1 VDALD
6 LDQRQLA
13 EAMGF
18 GASAAFRAALE
29 APERLE
35 RRQLARLAVLLGVDS
50 RAVYAAASASAPQRD
65 ADADAPHGD
74 AAPSG
79 DAARGEDHSAAD
91 RARDG
96 DATAGEPTAPAPEAP
111 THAPTQSPARSPA
124 EEPSAAE
131 LPVADTL
138 AATLERTVAAVD
150 DDPLGRRVRLA
161 ILATVQTAAAEAGR
175 TVPPELYDVR
185 RRVQAGQLPWVGEGA
200 IVLEE
205 RGAGADDAVLA
216 AAAALVRDVQA
227 TASGYAD
234 LFAPVHDDALG
245 ELLRR
250 LTVSVRAAA
259 LGPTSACVV
268 TPPLYGRYLLVCSA
282 DATADQRRLALRRGL
297 AHVMA
302 GHVGALAPLPLPA
315 PPAAERL
322 ADLAALADLVPF
334 WQIEDLRR
342 QGRLGWRAVT
352 DAVARTT
359 RALAGDWADERAQD
373 RAVLRIRLYRAY
385 RI

>member
-1 VDALD
+1 MPPARTRPTRSAPPADDAWGDAGADEAPPLLALVDAAVDALD

-29 APERLE
+29 VPARLE

-50 RAVYAAASASAPQRD
+50 RAVYAAAHVASRAAEAREPEPPAEPPTDVEPAASDDVRDGAPRD
-65 ADADAPHGD
+65 ADDAHD
-74 AAPSG
+74 AH
-79 DAARGEDHSAAD
+79 DAVVAE
-91 RARDG
+91 
-96 DATAGEPTAPAPEAP
+96 PAPPPE
-111 THAPTQSPARSPA
+111 S
-124 EEPSAAE
+124 SAVAE

-138 AATLERTVAAVD
+138 AATLERTIAAVD

-185 RRVQAGQLPWVGEGA
+185 RRVQAGELPWVGEGA

-216 AAAALVRDVQA
+216 AASALVRDVQA

-282 DATADQRRLALRRGL
+282 DATPDQRRLALRRGL

-315 PPAAERL
+315 PPAADRL
-322 ADLAALADLVPF
+322 ADLVALADLVPF
-334 WQIEDLRR
+334 
-342 QGRLGWRAVT
+342 
-352 DAVARTT
+352 
-359 RALAGDWADERAQD
+359 
-373 RAVLRIRLYRAY
+373 
-385 RI
+385 